1 MTSDIVPYVVLGI
14 AFLVYAAVPYGIS
27 FVIRQVLILLC
38 PDQEIEINNLPLPP
52 DLRAVVL
59 LLTILIWVLLAWLIL

>member
-1 MTSDIVPYVVLGI
+1 
-14 AFLVYAAVPYGIS
+14 VYAAVPNGIS

>member
-1 MTSDIVPYVVLGI
+1 MTSDIVPYAVLGI

-38 PDQEIEINNLPLPP
+38 PEQEIEINNLPLPP

-59 LLTILIWVLLAWLIL
+59 SLTIFIWVLLAWLIL